1 MFGMRYLSL
10 EWIDA
15 MAGAVR
21 DDTRL
26 QELARSITLGV
37 TQVVTDGP
45 EGNVLY
51 HLQLRDGS
59 ATFGAGQA
67 PGEDVRME
75 QTWDTAVGVATHTLP
90 AQEAFAK
97 GLVRIGGDI
106 QKLMGADPV
115 FAALS
120 EAFDSVRERTE
131 YA

>member
-1 MFGMRYLSL
+1 MVAMRYLSL

-15 MAGAVR
+15 MAAAVR
-21 DDTRL
+21 GNPEL
-26 QELARSITLGV
+26 QQLASTTTLGV
-37 TQVVTDGP
+37 TQIVTDGP

-51 HLQLRDGS
+51 HLQLRDG
-59 ATFGAGQA
+59 AAEFGAGQA
-67 PGEDVRME
+67 PAEDVRME

-106 QKLMGADPV
+106 QKLIGADPV

-120 EAFDSVRERTE
+120 GAFDSVRMRTE

>member
-1 MFGMRYLSL
+1 MVSMRYLSL

-15 MAGAVR
+15 MAEAVR
-21 DDTRL
+21 ANAEL
-26 QELARSITLGV
+26 QQLASGITLGV

-45 EGNVLY
+45 EGSVLY
-51 HLQLRDGS
+51 HLQLGDGA
-59 ATFGAGQA
+59 ATFGAGAA
-67 PGEDVRME
+67 PSEDVRME
-75 QTWDTAVGVATHTLP
+75 QTWDTAVGVATHALP

-106 QKLMGADPV
+106 QKLIGADPV

-120 EAFDSVRERTE
+120 GAFDSVRTRTE

>member
-1 MFGMRYLSL
+1 MFPMRYLSL

-15 MAGAVR
+15 MAGAVGAN
-21 DDTRL
+21 TRL
-26 QELARSITLGV
+26 QELAGSITIGV

-51 HLQLRDGS
+51 HLQLRDGT
-59 ATFGAGQA
+59 AAFGAGAA
-67 PGEDVRME
+67 PSEDVRME
-75 QTWDTAVGVATHTLP
+75 QTWETAVGVATHALP

-115 FAALS
+115 FGALS
-120 EAFDSVRERTE
+120 EAFDSVRGRTE
-131 YA
+131 YV